1 MKTIFQFKPLNILF
15 FLCLVAACGT
25 TDKKTDFGQPFDVS
39 DEGPDPTDDGGTV
52 DPTDDGGII
61 EPEIIEV
68 PDEGGVPDAGQ
79 AMVPCD
85 DPSECDSGFC
95 IPTSE
100 GNVCALSC
108 VDSCPD
114 GFACRLLE
122 IPGQDPTFVC
132 LDLGL
137 NACKPCN
144 IHDECRTQ
152 GGSENDRCTE
162 FGDYEGS
169 FCTVNCEDTN
179 FCESGYTCTEL
190 VDPVSNNTYN
200 QCLPE
205 AGACDCSTY
214 ASNEGASTNCGVEFC
229 QGVRACGA
237 EGLTDCTAQVA
248 SDEICDGTDN
258 NCNGLADD
266 DLGTT
271 TCGVGECAHSTPNCS
286 EGIELICDPFENQVA
301 ESCDDLDNDCD
312 GHTDEDCTLFIRG
325 YLFGDG
331 FVLGASDG
339 TYSLMGGML
348 GPHFVGTSSDGTYS
362 IRAGLPPAFGP

>member
-1 MKTIFQFKPLNILF
+1 MKLQYFKNVILF
-15 FLCLVAACGT
+15 ALLTAFIAACGSS
-25 TDKKTDFGQPFDVS
+25 DGGTDFGQPFDAADSGNVDPV
-39 DEGPDPTDDGGTV
+39 DEGSEPV
-52 DPTDDGGII
+52 DEGSVVVDEGNITP
-61 EPEIIEV
+61 
-68 PDEGGVPDAGQ
+68 PDEGQPDTTQG
-79 AMVPCD
+79 MVPCEEGT
-85 DPSECDSGFC
+85 ECDSGFC

-100 GNVCALSC
+100 GKVCALNC

-114 GFACRLLE
+114 GFACQLLE

-137 NACKPCN
+137 HACQPCN
-144 IHDECRTQ
+144 INDECRSQ
-152 GGSENDRCTE
+152 GGGENDRCTT

-169 FCTVNCEDTN
+169 FCTVDCSDTN
-179 FCESGYTCTEL
+179 SCESGYACTEI
-190 VDPVSNNTYN
+190 VDAISGNTYN

-205 AGACDCSTY
+205 SGSCECSVFATQ
-214 ASNEGASTNCGVEFC
+214 EGASTECGIEFC
-229 QGVRACGA
+229 SGNRACGA
-237 EGLTDCTAQVA
+237 NGLTECTAQVA
-248 SDEICDGTDN
+248 TDETCDGLDN

-271 TCGVGECAHSTPNCS
+271 SCGVGVCAHSTPNCS
-286 EGIELICDPFENQVA
+286 DGVELICDPFENQTA
-301 ESCDDLDNDCD
+301 ESCDELDNDCD